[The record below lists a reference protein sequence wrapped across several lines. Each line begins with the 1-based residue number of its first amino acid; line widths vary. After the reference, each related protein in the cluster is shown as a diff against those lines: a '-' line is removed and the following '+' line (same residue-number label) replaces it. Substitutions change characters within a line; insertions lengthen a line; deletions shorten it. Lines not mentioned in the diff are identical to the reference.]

1 MKENC
6 KLHFEKIIAN
16 YENIIESNYIKKTK
30 KVKKIIKQFIIENK
44 LILYGGSAIDL
55 LLPKDKKIYNKNEK
69 MFDYDVYS
77 NNAYNHGIQLV
88 DLLYKNNYKYVQLRE
103 AAFTQ
108 NTFKI
113 FLENLPICDITNIP
127 NDKFELYSSNYS
139 KKKENMLIIS
149 HEVLIRDM
157 CAQLSQPHISYFRLQ
172 KTYERYMLFNT
183 IYGIHNC
190 KLDNIKLIEPTKA
203 ELLILKYLLGICK
216 KNGYPLLGLYALQ
229 LLNDKNVFY
238 SINNENSYLSFFA
251 SDIENIIIEIKK
263 QYNIS
268 FIQNKNYITII
279 FNNNNICDIYDSS
292 ELCVSYCKKKGYKI
306 LTVFGIKYFIYNDFI
321 TEAKFKKYD
330 KYILYKLNNYIKKHN
345 CLEPCKINMTCYGDG
360 KQPGWQIIKSR
371 WDKGIIKYKPSINKT
386 LETFFNK

>member
-139 KKKENMLIIS
+139 KKKENMLII
-149 HEVLIRDM
+149 II
-157 CAQLSQPHISYFRLQ
+157 SQ
-172 KTYERYMLFNT
+172 T
-183 IYGIHNC
+183 
-190 KLDNIKLIEPTKA
+190 
-203 ELLILKYLLGICK
+203 
-216 KNGYPLLGLYALQ
+216 
-229 LLNDKNVFY
+229 
-238 SINNENSYLSFFA
+238 
-251 SDIENIIIEIKK
+251 
-263 QYNIS
+263 
-268 FIQNKNYITII
+268 
-279 FNNNNICDIYDSS
+279 
-292 ELCVSYCKKKGYKI
+292 
-306 LTVFGIKYFIYNDFI
+306 
-321 TEAKFKKYD
+321 
-330 KYILYKLNNYIKKHN
+330 
-345 CLEPCKINMTCYGDG
+345 
-360 KQPGWQIIKSR
+360 
-371 WDKGIIKYKPSINKT
+371 
-386 LETFFNK
+386 